1 MVKVYMY
8 TNIINNKKYVGIT
21 NRTLKERLKVGYSGR
36 FKNAIN
42 KYGIENFKTEIVAE
56 FETREEAE
64 NLEIEL
70 IRDLNLT
77 NDKFGYNI
85 ALGGDGGNT
94 RIGMTKEE
102 LEEYSKKLSQSRTG
116 EKNPNYGKGL
126 HGAKNGRAKG
136 VQVKFPNGEVVIFQT
151 QKECRQKLN
160 IGLDMFVNT
169 LRSGEPLKLPDAV
182 KDKRVIER
190 YENLQ
195 GIIIKN
201 IA

>member
-42 KYGIENFKTEIVAE
+42 KYGIKNFKTEIVAE

-102 LEEYSKKLSQSRTG
+102 LEEYSKKLSQSRIG
-116 EKNPNYGKGL
+116 KKNPNYGKGL
-126 HGAKNGRAKG
+126 HGARNGRAKG
-136 VQVKFPNGEVVIFQT
+136 VQVEFPNGKVLIFQT